1 MEANELRKGIILM
14 ISSTSFKISIF
25 SLIIFLALWSQSIF
39 ATTADNQALAKL
51 EQQDQAD
58 RMPGTGKINWDVVAG
73 KDAERKREVEKI
85 LADGGIRT
93 ARDYFNASIIFQH
106 GEDLKDIEQAYAF
119 AVTAVNMDD
128 KNQQAKQLE
137 ADAWDRIML
146 KRNRPQWYGTQFIK
160 DQATGKYEMYQADA
174 SVISDAERQGMGL
187 PTMSENQ
194 AHLDEINKAAAK
206 H

>member
-1 MEANELRKGIILM
+1 M
-14 ISSTSFKISIF
+14 IGSTRSKVSIF
-25 SLIIFLALWSQSIF
+25 PSLIFLALCSQPIL
-39 ATTADNQALAKL
+39 AATADNQLLAKL

-58 RMPGTGKINWDVVAG
+58 RMPGSGKINWDVVAR
-73 KDAERKREVEKI
+73 KDAARKQEVEKI
-85 LADGGIRT
+85 LAEGGIRT
-93 ARDYFNASIIFQH
+93 AQDYFNASVIFQH

-119 AVTAVNMDD
+119 AVTAVNLDD

-146 KRNRPQWYGTQFIK
+146 KRNRPQWYGTQFIRDK
-160 DQATGKYEMYQADA
+160 TTGKFEMYQADS
-174 SVISDAERQGMGL
+174 SVVSDAERQAMGL

-194 AHLDEINKAAAK
+194 AHLDEINKAAK

>member
-1 MEANELRKGIILM
+1 VADKQTGIILM
-14 ISSTSFKISIF
+14 VRAASSKISIF
-25 SLIIFLALWSQSIF
+25 SSFILLAVWSQSIL
-39 ATTADNQALAKL
+39 AATADNQVLAKL
-51 EQQDQAD
+51 EQQDQVD

-93 ARDYFNASIIFQH
+93 AQDYFNASVIFQH

-119 AVTAVNMDD
+119 AVTAVSMDD
-128 KNQQAKQLE
+128 KNQQAKQME
-137 ADAWDRIML
+137 AAAWDRIML
-146 KRNRPQWYGTQFIK
+146 KRNRPQWYGTQFIRDK
-160 DQATGKYEMYQADA
+160 ATGKYAMYQADS
-174 SVISDAERQGMGL
+174 SVITDAERQAMGL

>member
-1 MEANELRKGIILM
+1 MGGTLM
-14 ISSTSFKISIF
+14 VRATSSKISLF
-25 SLIIFLALWSQSIF
+25 SLFIFLALWSQSIL
-39 ATTADNQALAKL
+39 ASTADNQGLAKL

-58 RMPGTGKINWDVVAG
+58 RMPGTGKINWGVVAR

-93 ARDYFNASIIFQH
+93 AQDYFNASVIFQH
-106 GEDLKDIEQAYAF
+106 GEDLNDIEQAYAF
-119 AVTAVNMDD
+119 AVTAVSMDD
-128 KNQQAKQLE
+128 RNQQAKQME

-146 KRNRPQWYGTQFIK
+146 KRNRPQWYGTQFIR
-160 DQATGKYEMYQADA
+160 DQTTGKYAMYQVDS
-174 SVISDAERQGMGL
+174 SVITDAERQAVGL

-194 AHLDEINKAAAK
+194 AHLDEINKAVAK

>member
-1 MEANELRKGIILM
+1 MT
-14 ISSTSFKISIF
+14 SSTRSKISIF
-25 SLIIFLALWSQSIF
+25 SSFVFLALCSQSILA
-39 ATTADNQALAKL
+39 ATSDNQLLAKL

-58 RMPGTGKINWDVVAG
+58 RMPGGGKINWDVVAR

-93 ARDYFNASIIFQH
+93 TQDYFNASVIFQH

-119 AVTAVNMDD
+119 AVTAVNLDD

-146 KRNRPQWYGTQFIK
+146 KRNRPQWYGTQFIRDK
-160 DQATGKYEMYQADA
+160 ATGKFEMYQAD
-174 SVISDAERQGMGL
+174 SNVISDAERQAMGL

-194 AHLDEINKAAAK
+194 AHLDEINKTAAK